1 MSISQPFI
9 QRPIATSLLAMGM
22 MLFGMIAYF
31 QLPVAPLPQ
40 VEFPIVFV
48 SAQQSGASPQ
58 VMAQT
63 VAAPLERRFG
73 QIAGVNEITST
84 SSLGSATIIMQF
96 DLSRDIDGAGRDV
109 QAAINA
115 AQADLPA
122 GLPSP
127 PTYRKANPNDAPV
140 LILALTSDTVRLGQL
155 YDLASTRLSPS
166 LAQVPGVA
174 EVEVAGA
181 AKTATRIQANPN
193 FLSSMGLSMD
203 AVRNAVTGLTANSPK
218 GAVSDGKLT
227 WVVSAND
234 QLGLSDSFE
243 HTIIGKKNGT
253 PIPLASVAKVVTGQ
267 ENAQQAGWANGK
279 RAVLLFVRKQ
289 ASANVIK
296 TVDQALALMP
306 QLNEFLPPGVKL
318 SVISDRTQTIR
329 ASVDEVQVALAVSIA
344 LVVLVMFL
352 FLRRG
357 TPTAIA
363 GVTVPLALAATFGV
377 MWLCGFSLD
386 NLSLMALTV
395 SVGFVVDDAIVVIEN
410 IVRHLEKGETGRQA
424 ALRGAREIGF
434 TIVSMTVSL
443 IAVFIPILFMGGLQG
458 RLFHEFAVTLSAA
471 IAVSAVI
478 SLTLTPSL
486 CASYLRADR
495 PDHRPKRFER
505 ALERGFDWMQDLYRR
520 GLDVTLRFAWVALLA
535 TLATVVL
542 TVYLYIQIPKGLF
555 PTQDTGMLQGQ
566 IAAAQDVSFGSMS
579 DKTQRIA
586 AIVLADPDV
595 KAAAY
600 SVGGSRNSA
609 NSGRMFVTLRSKEEG
624 RKASSDDVTN
634 RLRPKLAAVEGAQLY
649 LQPVQDLR
657 FGGRSARSQ
666 FIYAL
671 SSSDLDALY
680 AWAPKLLEKLKTLP
694 QLTDV
699 NSDLE
704 QAGLQVNVA
713 VNRDVASRLGLQP
726 QTIDTALYNA
736 FGQRQIATIYDK
748 TNQYHVIL
756 EASASD
762 LKDPSVLER
771 INVQTAAGASVP
783 MSTIAKIEF
792 GTTPLAVQHQSQF
805 TVVNLS
811 FNLAP
816 GVAQSDAAALVNQA
830 MLDLHMPGSV
840 IGGFAGSFAAFAQS
854 SNSMPILIL
863 TALLVVYIVL
873 GILYESL
880 IHPLTIVSTL
890 PSAGIGA
897 LLALKLF
904 SMDLTLVALI
914 GIILLIGIVKKNAIL
929 MIDFALHAERERGL
943 SSREAIYEACLTRF
957 RPIMMTTMAALFGA
971 VPLAIGIGTGSELRQ
986 PLGVAIIGG
995 LILSQM
1001 LTLFT
1006 TPVIF
1011 LAFDRLSTR
1020 ARRRRRETRLTAV
1033 TG

>member
-1 MSISQPFI
+1 
-9 QRPIATSLLAMGM
+9 
-22 MLFGMIAYF
+22 
-31 QLPVAPLPQ
+31 
-40 VEFPIVFV
+40 
-48 SAQQSGASPQ
+48 
-58 VMAQT
+58 
-63 VAAPLERRFG
+63 
-73 QIAGVNEITST
+73 
-84 SSLGSATIIMQF
+84 
-96 DLSRDIDGAGRDV
+96 
-109 QAAINA
+109 
-115 AQADLPA
+115 
-122 GLPSP
+122 
-127 PTYRKANPNDAPV
+127 V
-140 LILALTSDTVRLGQL
+140 LILALTSDTLRLGQL
-155 YDLASTRLSPS
+155 YDLADTRLSPS
-166 LAQVPGVA
+166 LSQVPGVA

-181 AKTATRIQANPN
+181 AKQATRIQANQN
-193 FLSSMGLSMD
+193 ALSSMGLSMD
-203 AVRNAVTGLTANSPK
+203 AIRNAITGLSANSPK
-218 GAVSDGKLT
+218 GAMSDGKLT
-227 WVVSAND
+227 WILSAND
-234 QLGLSDSFE
+234 QLSVGDSYE
-243 HTIIGKKNGT
+243 HTVIGVENST
-253 PIPLASVAKVVTGQ
+253 PITLASVAKITTGQ

-289 ASANVIK
+289 AAANVIK

-306 QLNEFLPPGVKL
+306 QLREFLPPGVTL

-329 ASVDEVQVALAVSIA
+329 ASIDEVQLALAVSIA

-377 MWLCGFSLD
+377 MWLCGYSLD

-410 IVRHLEKGETGRQA
+410 IVRHLENGETGRQA
-424 ALRGAREIGF
+424 ALNGAREIGF

-486 CASYLRADR
+486 CASYLRRDL
-495 PDHRPKRFER
+495 PDHQPGRLEQW
-505 ALERGFDWMQDLYRR
+505 LERCFDAMQDVYRR
-520 GLDVTLRFAWVALLA
+520 GLDVTLRYAWLALI
-535 TLATVVL
+535 ATVATIVL
-542 TVYLYIQIPKGLF
+542 TVYLYITIPKGFF
-555 PTQDTGMLQGQ
+555 PTQDTGMLQGS
-566 IAAAQDVSFGSMS
+566 IAAAQDVSFTSMS
-579 DKTQRIA
+579 DKTVRIA
-586 AIVLADPDV
+586 DVVLKDPDV

-600 SVGGSRNSA
+600 SVGGSRNA
-609 NSGRMFVTLRSKEEG
+609 AASGRMFITLRSKEEG
-624 RKASSDDVTN
+624 RSASSDEVVA
-634 RLRPKLAAVEGAQLY
+634 RLRPKLAKVEGAQLY

-657 FGGRSARSQ
+657 FGGRSTRSQ
-666 FIYAL
+666 YIYAL
-671 SSSDLDALY
+671 SSMDLDALY
-680 AWAPKLLEKLKTLP
+680 TWGPKLLEKLKSIP
-694 QLTDV
+694 ELTDV

-704 QAGLQVNVA
+704 QAGLQVNVV
-713 VNRDVASRLGLQP
+713 VNRDAASRLGLQP

-736 FGQRQIATIYDK
+736 FGQRLIATIYEK
-748 TNQYHVIL
+748 TNQYHIIL
-756 EASASD
+756 EAIASD

-771 INVQTAAGASVP
+771 LNIQTPSGGSVP
-783 MSTIAKIEF
+783 LSSIAKIEF
-792 GTTPLAVQHQSQF
+792 GTTPISVQHQGQF
-805 TVVNLS
+805 TVINLS
-811 FNLAP
+811 FNLVP
-816 GVAQSDAAALVNQA
+816 GVALGDATALVNQA
-830 MLDLHMPGSV
+830 MLELHMPGSV
-840 IGGFAGSFAAFAQS
+840 IGSFGGTASQFAS
-854 SNSMPILIL
+854 SANSMPILLL

-873 GILYESL
+873 GVLYESL

-904 SMDLTLVALI
+904 NMELTLVALI

-995 LILSQM
+995 LIVSQM

-1011 LAFDRLSTR
+1011 LAFDRLS
-1020 ARRRRRETRLTAV
+1020 RRRRAKPHLPSTAV
-1033 TG
+1033 VAG

>member
-1 MSISQPFI
+1 
-9 QRPIATSLLAMGM
+9 

-40 VEFPIVFV
+40 VEFPIIFV
-48 SAQQSGASPQ
+48 SASQAGASPQ

-63 VAAPLERRFG
+63 DAAPLERRFG

-96 DLSRDIDGAGRDV
+96 DLNRSIDSAGRDV

-140 LILALTSDTVRLGQL
+140 LILALTSDTMRLGQL
-155 YDLASTRLSPS
+155 YDLADTRLSPS
-166 LAQVPGVA
+166 LSQVPGVA

-181 AKTATRIQANPN
+181 AKQATRIQANQN
-193 FLSSMGLSMD
+193 ALSSMGLSMD
-203 AVRNAVTGLTANSPK
+203 AVRNAITGLSANSPK
-218 GAVSDGKLT
+218 GAMSDGKLT
-227 WVVSAND
+227 WVLSAND
-234 QLGLSDSFE
+234 QLSVGDTYDR
-243 HTIIGKKNGT
+243 TIIGKQNNV
-253 PIPLASVAKVVTGQ
+253 PIPLISVAKIVTGQ

-306 QLNEFLPPGVKL
+306 QLREFLPPGVTL

-329 ASVDEVQVALAVSIA
+329 ASVNEVQLALAVSIG

-363 GVTVPLALAATFGV
+363 GITVPLALAATFGV
-377 MWLCGFSLD
+377 MWLCGYSLD

-410 IVRHLEKGETGRQA
+410 IVRHLERGETGRQA
-424 ALRGAREIGF
+424 ALSGAREIGF

-486 CASYLRADR
+486 CASYLRRDP
-495 PDHRPKRFER
+495 PDHRPSR
-505 ALERGFDWMQDLYRR
+505 LERWLEQRFDAMQNVYRR
-520 GLDVTLRFAWVALLA
+520 GLDATLRHAWLALLA
-535 TLATVVL
+535 TVATIAL
-542 TVYLYIQIPKGLF
+542 TVYMYIVIPKGFF
-555 PTQDTGMLQGQ
+555 PTQDTGMLQGS
-566 IAAAQDVSFGSMS
+566 IAAAQDVSFASMS

-586 AIVLADPDV
+586 DVVLKDPDV

-609 NSGRMFVTLRSKEEG
+609 NSGRMFITLRSKEEG
-624 RKASSDDVTN
+624 RRDSSDDVVN
-634 RLRPKLAAVEGAQLY
+634 RLRPKLATVEGAQLY

-657 FGGRSARSQ
+657 FGGRSTRSQ

-671 SSSDLDALY
+671 SSMDLDALY
-680 AWAPKLLEKLKTLP
+680 TWGPKLLDKLKTIP

-704 QAGLQVNVA
+704 QAGLQVNVV

-736 FGQRQIATIYDK
+736 FGQRLIATVYEK
-748 TNQYHVIL
+748 TNQYHIIL
-756 EASASD
+756 EAIASD

-771 INVQTAAGASVP
+771 LNIQTPSGGSVP
-783 MSTIAKIEF
+783 LSSIARIEF
-792 GTTPLAVQHQSQF
+792 GTTPISVQHQGQF

-811 FNLAP
+811 FNLVP
-816 GVAQSDAAALVNQA
+816 GVALGDATKLVNQA

-840 IGGFAGSFAAFAQS
+840 IGTFGGTAAQFAS
-854 SNSMPILIL
+854 SANSMPILLL

-897 LLALKLF
+897 LLALRLF
-904 SMDLTLVALI
+904 DMELTLVALI

-943 SSREAIYEACLTRF
+943 SSRDAIYEACLTRF

-995 LILSQM
+995 LIISQA

-1011 LAFDRLSTR
+1011 LAFDKLSRRDRRKLRLSQ
-1020 ARRRRRETRLTAV
+1020 TAV
-1033 TG
+1033 AAG